1 MASSE
6 ATTHEGFTVGLALV
20 DAIPV
25 LLFCV
30 SAVVLGVRW
39 GNPLFLVGAVAMA
52 VGGASKVLWKL
63 LIGLGKGDKPIL
75 AKLFRPCM
83 FGGFAL
89 VLIAVII
96 GSFTG
101 GLSWPAIG
109 KAVTG
114 IPALIFFILAVAGMV
129 GMGVLA
135 KKMDQTSAKA
145 NWTEQLINAF
155 AQLMLLLG
163 ILFAV

>member
-1 MASSE
+1 MAANTE
-6 ATTHEGFTVGLALV
+6 HEGFTVGLALV

-39 GNPLFLVGAVAMA
+39 GNPLFLIGAIAMI

-63 LIGLGKGDKPIL
+63 FIGLGKGDKPML

-89 VLIAVII
+89 VLVAVII
-96 GSFTG
+96 GSITG
-101 GLSWPAIG
+101 GLSWPAVGRAIAG
-109 KAVTG
+109 M
-114 IPALIFFILAVAGMV
+114 PSLIFFILAVFGMV
-129 GMGVLA
+129 AMGVLA
-135 KKMDQTSAKA
+135 KKMDQTSARA
-145 NWTEQLINAF
+145 NWTEQLTNAF

-163 ILFAV
+163 ILFAA